1 MKSSGGRIEK
11 QDTCQI
17 FGLQMVYLQ
26 SYDKKGTQWTA
37 ATAQVMEWI
46 KDGHRKLGR
55 LEINLALLMYVI
67 SHFVSAKLNLHVYSP
82 QCLMFGQ
89 GGAEEC

>member
-1 MKSSGGRIEK
+1 
-11 QDTCQI
+11 
-17 FGLQMVYLQ
+17 
-26 SYDKKGTQWTA
+26 
-37 ATAQVMEWI
+37 
-46 KDGHRKLGR
+46 LGR